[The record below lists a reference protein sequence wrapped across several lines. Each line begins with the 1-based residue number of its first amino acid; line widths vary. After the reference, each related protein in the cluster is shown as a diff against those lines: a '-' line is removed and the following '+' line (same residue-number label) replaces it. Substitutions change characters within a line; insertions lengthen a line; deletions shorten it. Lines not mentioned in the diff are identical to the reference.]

1 MSAVQV
7 QIHLGVMS
15 FDQAA
20 KRAEQLISGCKMQ
33 RDHVDENRKLRG
45 NAALLLWHLRCQVDD
60 RSVRLDGIV
69 RALSDKLDG
78 QAANP

>member
-60 RSVRLDGIV
+60 RSVRLV
-69 RALSDKLDG
+69 LSDKLDG
-78 QAANP
+78 FAVDPYFW

>member
-60 RSVRLDGIV
+60 RSVRLDRPLAI
-69 RALSDKLDG
+69 ALQIRKIY
-78 QAANP
+78 